1 MKIPRYNEDL
11 KLMVTTPLKR
21 SEDPGKVRSAMEN
34 VLGTGVR
41 LKERDGQLQFVGS
54 DEEILYPLYE
64 ALRKR
69 RTLAVARRLLLNQAE
84 EGKTHILLNK
94 QAAFVGTLVL
104 CEDEVE
110 SPLGPIEM
118 TIETKNLD
126 SLIDWLAGDE

>member
-1 MKIPRYNEDL
+1 MKIVRYAEDL
-11 KLMVTTPLKR
+11 KVMVSTPLKR
-21 SEDPGKVRSAMEN
+21 SEDHGKVRAAMEN
-34 VLGTGVR
+34 VLGIGVS
-41 LKERDGQLQFVGS
+41 LEERDGQIHFIGF
-54 DEEILYPLYE
+54 DEECLYPLYK

-84 EGKTHILLNK
+84 EGKTRILLNK

-126 SLIDWLAGDE
+126 SFIDWFAGEK